1 MKKGAPVVTL
11 IALFLMAFFVVFIAV
26 KQYYILKQQIYNEA
40 YYDSGE
46 LNK

>member
-1 MKKGAPVVTL
+1 MKKGAPTVTL
-11 IALFLMAFFVVFIAV
+11 IELFLVAFFVVFIAV
-26 KQYYILKQQIYNEA
+26 KQYIVLKQQISNEV